1 VKEEIEM
8 ATLAFENQNTGL
20 TRTRMDWGAVWA
32 GMFTFIGI
40 WSVFGLL
47 GVAIFASSANPN
59 AAHPVSGMGWGMGIW
74 AIVLT
79 IIAMWF
85 AGMETGRLA
94 AASNRRDGVV
104 HGMTMF
110 GLSIAAVLILVVL
123 AGIGMNGGS
132 GVTAVHSSY
141 FMDVVS
147 GLGWAGFLS
156 VFLGWLAAMGGASAG
171 SRPKAVVEK
180 NVTTMRNA
188 A

>member
-1 VKEEIEM
+1 M
-8 ATLAFENQNTGL
+8 STLAFENQNTVL
-20 TRTRMDWGAVWA
+20 RRSRVDWGAVWA

-47 GVAIFASSANPN
+47 GAAIFASSANPG
-59 AAHPVSGMGWGMGIW
+59 AARPISGMGWGMSIW

-94 AASNRRDGVV
+94 EASDRHHGVL

-110 GLSIAAVLILVVL
+110 GLSMAAVLLIVVL
-123 AGIGMNGGS
+123 GGMGMTTGGAE
-132 GVTAVHSSY
+132 TAVHSSY
-141 FMDVVS
+141 FLDIIS

-156 VFLGWLAAMGGASAG
+156 VFLGWLAAMGGASVG
-171 SRPKAVVEK
+171 SRPKAVLPEK